1 MLKTLNSI
9 LIDRGRWF
17 TSDVKCANPLLE
29 YHALDEALL
38 EMEVMDSGGGEL
50 VQYCGPQILS
60 SVSFKIFLMFWLS
73 VV

>member
-50 VQYCGPQILS
+50 VLRSPDLII
-60 SVSFKIFLMFWLS
+60 SFIQDFSHVLA
-73 VV
+73 